1 LWRVFENYMAIMV
14 YVITFRRSLMAN
26 SRSFLA
32 ILFCFFV
39 LTEGHMLYAQ
49 NKHAFLIGVSAYP
62 QIGNK
67 PWNNIHGSNDVD
79 MLSKTLKAQSFRI
92 TSLKN
97 EAATAA
103 GIRKGLK
110 AFSNTCKPGDIVYIH
125 FSCHGQPFEDYDGDE
140 SDGWDEALVPFD
152 ALKEYRQGKYTGENH
167 ITDDEL
173 NRYLKTIRNRVGPN
187 GIVYV
192 VIDACH
198 AGSSYRGEEDADS
211 VIIRGTD
218 KGFSKTNK
226 QYAPRIDKRGK
237 IKVEASAQMANI
249 CILEACRS
257 YQVNSEIRKDGK
269 YYGSLS
275 YYVNEVLKSSR
286 LINDASWTEKVRQ
299 LMDKDIRLVRQNLVI
314 ETSLQ

>member
-1 LWRVFENYMAIMV
+1 MGNIAIQKITLRIAVFGLLMVILPFIGYSQSKRAFMVGISNYSWNQQLTDGNGWDDIHGENDV
-14 YVITFRRSLMAN
+14 KL
-26 SRSFLA
+26 LA
-32 ILFCFFV
+32 PTLKKQGFSIQKLC
-39 LTEGHMLYAQ
+39 
-49 NKHAFLIGVSAYP
+49 NKEATA
-62 QIGNK
+62 
-67 PWNNIHGSNDVD
+67 NNIRKS
-79 MLSKTLKAQSFRI
+79 LASFS
-92 TSLKN
+92 TK
-97 EAATAA
+97 
-103 GIRKGLK
+103 
-110 AFSNTCKPGDIVYIH
+110 CKSGDIVYLH

-173 NRYLKTIRNRVGPN
+173 NGYLKTIRNRVGPN

-198 AGSSYRGEEDADS
+198 AGSSYRGDEDEDS
-211 VIIRGTD
+211 VVIRGTD

-237 IKVEASAQMANI
+237 IKVESSAQMANI

-257 YQVNSEIRKDGK
+257 YQVNSELRADGK

-275 YYVNEVLKSSR
+275 YYVNKTLQSTILGKS
-286 LINDASWTEKVRQ
+286 ISWTEHVAQ
-299 LMDKDIRLVRQNLVI
+299 LMNQDIRLVRQNPVI
-314 ETSLQ
+314 EISL

>member
-1 LWRVFENYMAIMV
+1 MGNIAIQKITLRIAVFGLLMVILPFIGYSQSKRAFMVGISNYSWNQQLTDGNGWDDIHGENDV
-14 YVITFRRSLMAN
+14 KL
-26 SRSFLA
+26 LA
-32 ILFCFFV
+32 PTLKKQGFSIQKLC
-39 LTEGHMLYAQ
+39 
-49 NKHAFLIGVSAYP
+49 NKEATA
-62 QIGNK
+62 
-67 PWNNIHGSNDVD
+67 NNIRKS
-79 MLSKTLKAQSFRI
+79 LASFS
-92 TSLKN
+92 TK
-97 EAATAA
+97 
-103 GIRKGLK
+103 
-110 AFSNTCKPGDIVYIH
+110 CKSGDIVYLH

-173 NRYLKTIRNRVGPN
+173 NGYLKTIRNRVGPN

-198 AGSSYRGEEDADS
+198 AGSSYRGDEDEDS
-211 VIIRGTD
+211 VVIRGTD

-237 IKVEASAQMANI
+237 IKVESSAQMASI

-257 YQVNSEIRKDGK
+257 YQVNSEIRASDK

-286 LINDASWTEKVRQ
+286 LINDASWTEKVRI
-299 LMDKDIRLVRQNLVI
+299 LMDKDVRLVRQNLVV
-314 ETSLQ
+314 ETSFQ

>member
-1 LWRVFENYMAIMV
+1 LYFCRYNNQNIDPMGNICIKKTALRIAALELLMFMLPFIGYSQSKRAFMVGISNYSSNQQLTDGKGWNDIHGENDV
-14 YVITFRRSLMAN
+14 NL
-26 SRSFLA
+26 LA
-32 ILFCFFV
+32 PTLKKQGFTIQKLCNREA
-39 LTEGHMLYAQ
+39 TA
-49 NKHAFLIGVSAYP
+49 
-62 QIGNK
+62 
-67 PWNNIHGSNDVD
+67 NNIRKS
-79 MLSKTLKAQSFRI
+79 LTSFSSK
-92 TSLKN
+92 
-97 EAATAA
+97 
-103 GIRKGLK
+103 
-110 AFSNTCKPGDIVYIH
+110 CKSGDIVYLH

-152 ALKEYRQGKYTGENH
+152 ALKEYHQGKYTGENH

-173 NRYLKTIRNRVGPN
+173 NGYLKTIRNRVGSN

-198 AGSSYRGEEDADS
+198 AGSSYRGDEDEDS

-226 QYAPRIDKRGK
+226 QYAPRIDKRGEIK
-237 IKVEASAQMANI
+237 IEASAQMANI

-257 YQVNSEIRKDGK
+257 YQVNSEIRASDK

-286 LINDASWTEKVRQ
+286 LINDASWTEKVRI
-299 LMDKDIRLVRQNLVI
+299 LMDKDVRLVRQNLVV
-314 ETSLQ
+314 ETSFQ